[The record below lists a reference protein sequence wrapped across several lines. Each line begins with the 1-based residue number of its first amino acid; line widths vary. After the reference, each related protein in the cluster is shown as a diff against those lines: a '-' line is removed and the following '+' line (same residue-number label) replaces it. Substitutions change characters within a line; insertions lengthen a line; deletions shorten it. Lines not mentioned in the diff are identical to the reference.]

1 MRRGGVEITSG
12 CVAAGSLRVL
22 EGTERSGAAAE
33 AAAVERA
40 DDVPTHGT

>member
-1 MRRGGVEITSG
+1 MRGGGVEITSG
-12 CVAAGSLRVL
+12 CVAAGSLLVL
-22 EGTERSGAAAE
+22 EGLERSGA